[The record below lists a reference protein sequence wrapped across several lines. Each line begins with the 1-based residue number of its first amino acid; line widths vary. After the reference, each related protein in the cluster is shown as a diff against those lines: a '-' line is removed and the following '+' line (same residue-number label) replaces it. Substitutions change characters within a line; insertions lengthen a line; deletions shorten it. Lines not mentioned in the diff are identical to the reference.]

1 MSGHQYETCDDDDDD
16 DDDVHQVNERRCLVT
31 MVHRRM
37 VMVMMVLMF
46 QVNGRHCL
54 GWELTSVQHLLDNAQ
69 GEVMLGIARKKEEQ
83 IDVSVGFLKT
93 TSL

>member
-1 MSGHQYETCDDDDDD
+1 
-16 DDDVHQVNERRCLVT
+16 
-31 MVHRRM
+31 
-37 VMVMMVLMF
+37 MF
-46 QVNGRHCL
+46 QVNGRQCL

-83 IDVSVGFLKT
+83 IDVSVSFLIT